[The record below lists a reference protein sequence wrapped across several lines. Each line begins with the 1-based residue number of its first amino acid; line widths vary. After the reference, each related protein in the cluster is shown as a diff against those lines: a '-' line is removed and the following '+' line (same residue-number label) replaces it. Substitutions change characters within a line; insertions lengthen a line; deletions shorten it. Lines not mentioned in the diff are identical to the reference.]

1 MSKVATLGVDDA
13 ATHAVMLLDHR
24 RVDLY
29 ARAIAA
35 VVQPGDVVADIG
47 AGSGLLAALAA
58 RAGARRVFAI
68 ERGPV
73 AHLARKILQENG
85 LDGVVEVLRG
95 DAREVTLPEPPTVL
109 LSETLGN
116 FGIDEG
122 TLALFA
128 LLARRSDPQVRIIP
142 RRVEP
147 ILALLEDTSLT
158 TELDALHDLQGLD
171 LRALRASLVHRV
183 MPCRLGADALASTPT
198 PVGSFRPGL
207 DLAPGTLKVS
217 IKTSRRACING
228 LGGWFRAELADGI
241 ELDTGPLTPPT
252 HWGHLLFPIE
262 PPLPC
267 EASEEV
273 EIELTPRLLQS
284 LSLWSWRV
292 RCGGQERRGDALGA
306 LLGGA
311 RDIAAQLGGATPPE
325 VQTRLETLRVAFE
338 GPLEPAAMA
347 RRLVEAYPERYASAT
362 DAEQEVWALLRASA
376 SML

>member
-1 MSKVATLGVDDA
+1 
-13 ATHAVMLLDHR
+13 
-24 RVDLY
+24 
-29 ARAIAA
+29 
-35 VVQPGDVVADIG
+35 
-47 AGSGLLAALAA
+47 
-58 RAGARRVFAI
+58 
-68 ERGPV
+68 
-73 AHLARKILQENG
+73 
-85 LDGVVEVLRG
+85 
-95 DAREVTLPEPPTVL
+95 VL

-128 LLARRSDPQVRIIP
+128 LLARRSDPQVRVIP

-147 ILALLEDTSLT
+147 ILALLEDTSFAA
-158 TELDALHDLQGLD
+158 ELDALHDLQGLD

-183 MPCRLGADALASTPT
+183 MPCRLGADALVSTPT

-217 IKTSRRACING
+217 IKASRRALING
-228 LGGWFRAELADGI
+228 LGGWFRAELTDGI
-241 ELDTGPLTPPT
+241 VLDTGPLTPPT
-252 HWGHLLFPIE
+252 HWGHLLFPVE
-262 PPLPC
+262 PPLRC

-311 RDIAAQLGGATPPE
+311 RDIAAQLGGAAPPE
-325 VQTRLETLRVAFE
+325 VQTRLETLRIAFE
-338 GPLEPAAMA
+338 GPLDPAAMA